1 MGDVELKVVPI
12 NPDGKLHLYN
22 LYEALLTLVDDHL
35 KQSNTPVTRAEIVG
49 TLEFVKQEVM
59 NRE

>member
-1 MGDVELKVVPI
+1 MGDADLKVVPI
-12 NPDGKLHLYN
+12 NPDGKPHLFN
-22 LYEALLTLVDDHL
+22 LNEAILCLIDDIL
-35 KQSNTPVTRAEIVG
+35 QQSNKPVTKAEIVG